1 MTVDLERRKR
11 TLGRAGVAMSLVLFA
26 LKTWAGARSGS
37 VALLSDALNAFLDIV
52 TYSIAYVSMR
62 VHERS
67 PDADHPFGHRRA
79 EPLAGLLF
87 AVFAAVLGATVL
99 SDAAGAVVAP
109 AEVQRDALTF
119 GLVGASIALKAVMAV
134 WYRSAAKVT
143 GSPVLRAGFVDSRND
158 VLASAVA
165 VTGFGLGGTV
175 DAAAAILIGGWII
188 ASGVRVGMENI
199 GYLMGK
205 APAAE
210 VSREILET
218 ARDVDGVLGVHDLR
232 AHYVGDR
239 VHVELHIEV
248 DRNMSLER
256 AHDIG
261 VAVQRRLESLAVVQ
275 NAFIHIDPV
284 DPR

>member
-1 MTVDLERRKR
+1 MTAESERLKR
-11 TLGRAGVAMSLVLFA
+11 VMGRAGVALSLLLFA

-52 TYSIAYVSMR
+52 TYSIAYASMR

-67 PDADHPFGHRRA
+67 PDEDHPFGHRRA

-99 SDAAGAVVAP
+99 SDAVSGVASP
-109 AEVQRDALTF
+109 PEIRRDALTY
-119 GLVGASIALKAVMAV
+119 GLVGIAVALKTAMAA
-134 WYRSAAKVT
+134 WYRTAANTT
-143 GSPVLRAGFVDSRND
+143 GSPALRASFVDSRND

-165 VTGFGLGGTV
+165 LTGFGLGGAV
-175 DAAAAILIGGWII
+175 DAAAALLIGAWII

-205 APAAE
+205 APSTE
-210 VSREILET
+210 VSQEILRA
-218 ARDVDGVLGVHDLR
+218 ARGVDGVLGVHDLR

-239 VHVELHIEV
+239 IQVELHIEV
-248 DRNMSLER
+248 DRNTSLER

-261 VAVQRRLESLAVVQ
+261 VAVRRRLESLAVVQ